1 MPWIAAEK
9 NLGFSKTKPW
19 LPADIGFRDLSVDKQ
34 LNNSE
39 SNLNFFKKLMQQR
52 KQKFT

>member
-1 MPWIAAEK
+1 MPWSSAEK

-19 LPADIGFRDLSVDKQ
+19 LPFDIRFRDLAVDKQ

-39 SNLNFFKKLMQQR
+39 SNLNFFKKLIQER